1 MAGKRQSAFGKE
13 VRIAL
18 INKGMTNRDLARQLG
33 MSDSNI
39 SDVIS
44 GRNVSERT
52 RRMIAEALGL
62 PEEIITDQ
70 S

>member
-62 PEEIITDQ
+62 PEEIIKDQ